1 MASRNLRCPYCLYSC
16 CKQCYQT
23 WLLSSDE
30 TVPRCMNAPRC
41 QREFSSMFIFGE
53 LSQTFRK
60 EYTKKLG
67 RLSLQV
73 EKQRLPLLQDQ
84 ALVDLRVSR
93 QRAVMAKVKF
103 LIAQLQKLSSVLGQV
118 PQLEVA
124 PESSDSEPK
133 SMTRKC
139 GRPECGGFLTTRW
152 RCPVCETYTC
162 SQCGIPKTGEAHDCN
177 PDDVATMTLLRHDT
191 KACPKCSVPIHK
203 IDGCAQMFCV
213 QCHTAFDWNTL
224 RIERGR
230 IHNPHYYEIQRQMAS
245 GREIPREP
253 GDIPAGC
260 GEVETIQTRLE
271 MLRHL
276 LEQVQRRPWF
286 QPFRKSVSMFVTS
299 FQNHFTSRI
308 SHLQNYEIQLQ
319 RQKLNEEQVMK
330 RRLALS
336 FLQRKYEPTVAAL
349 QLDAAFFESCPPLAY
364 RTTRPFCPKESAVL
378 ARVMGCLRELEP
390 KTLAHGCEIENS
402 VVTNSVGE
410 NNTGVGENNTGVGE
424 NNTCVGENNTGVGE
438 NNTGVGENNTG
449 VGENGVVE
457 NSVVEKNT
465 ADDTARWETELRH
478 WETSKL
484 KRAEFADVL
493 QTFTS
498 GALDIATETL
508 VLWCEESIKTYE
520 DFCAQVAVF
529 EAKIDRLRVLCNE
542 ALAKICLVF
551 NCVLRTISPMAPL
564 ISQMSGFVSGTYW
577 HGLRFET
584 VAKPKTAVGV

>member
-1 MASRNLRCPYCLYSC
+1 MDSSEKRIECPICVKKTMVSRNLQCPYCSYSC

-84 ALVDLRVSR
+84 ALLELRFSR

-103 LIAQLQKLSSVLGQV
+103 LIAQLQKLSSLLSQV
-118 PQLEVA
+118 PQQAVA
-124 PESSDSEPK
+124 EEPGDSEPK

-139 GRPECGGFLTTRW
+139 GRTIGDVLCGGFLTTRW

-271 MLRHL
+271 TLRHL
-276 LEQVQRRPWF
+276 LEQVQLRPWL
-286 QPFRKSVSMFVTS
+286 QPFRKSVSMFVAS
-299 FQNHFTSRI
+299 FQNQFTSLI
-308 SHLQNYEIQLQ
+308 SHLHNYQIQQQ
-319 RQKLNEEQVMK
+319 RKKLNEEQTMK

-336 FLQRKYEPTVAAL
+336 FLQKKYEPTVAAL
-349 QLDAAFFESCPPLAY
+349 QLDVAFFESCPPLAY
-364 RTTRPFCPKESAVL
+364 RTTRPFCPNESAVL
-378 ARVMGCLRELEP
+378 ARVMGCLGELNP
-390 KTLAHGCEIENS
+390 KTLAHGS
-402 VVTNSVGE
+402 A
-410 NNTGVGENNTGVGE
+410 
-424 NNTCVGENNTGVGE
+424 
-438 NNTGVGENNTG
+438 
-449 VGENGVVE
+449 VE
-457 NSVVEKNT
+457 NSAVGNSAVGNT
-465 ADDTARWETELRH
+465 TGDDTTRWETELRH

-484 KRAEFADVL
+484 KRTEFADVL

-508 VLWCEESIKTYE
+508 VGWCRESIETYE
-520 DFCAQVAVF
+520 GFCAQVAVF
-529 EAKIDRLRVLCNE
+529 EAKIDRLRGLCND
-542 ALAKICLVF
+542 ALVKICLVF
-551 NCVLRTISPMAPL
+551 NCVPRKISPMAPL
-564 ISQMSGFVSGTYW
+564 IGQIPRLRW
-577 HGLRFET
+577 HGLEFET
-584 VAKPKTAVGV
+584 VAKPKPGVAV

>member
-1 MASRNLRCPYCLYSC
+1 MAKSPFKKSPSEKSPSEKSPFEKSPSEKKNECPICVKKTMASRNLRCPYCSYSC

-84 ALVDLRVSR
+84 ALVDLRFSR

-124 PESSDSEPK
+124 PDASDSEPK

-271 MLRHL
+271 TLRHL
-276 LEQVQRRPWF
+276 LEQVQRRPWL
-286 QPFRKSVSMFVTS
+286 QPFRKSVSMLVTS
-299 FQNHFTSRI
+299 FQNQFTSRI

-364 RTTRPFCPKESAVL
+364 RTTRPFCPNESAVL
-378 ARVMGCLRELEP
+378 ARVMGCLQELEP
-390 KTLAHGCEIENS
+390 KTLAHGCVGENS
-402 VVTNSVGE
+402 VVENSLGE
-410 NNTGVGENNTGVGE
+410 NSAG
-424 NNTCVGENNTGVGE
+424 
-438 NNTGVGENNTG
+438 
-449 VGENGVVE
+449 
-457 NSVVEKNT
+457 EKNT

-484 KRAEFADVL
+484 KRTEFADVL

-529 EAKIDRLRVLCNE
+529 EAKIDRLRGLCND
-542 ALAKICLVF
+542 ALVKICLVF

-564 ISQMSGFVSGTYW
+564 IVQMPGLVARSHW
-577 HGLRFET
+577 HGLEFET
-584 VAKPKTAVGV
+584 VARPKPGVGV